1 MSISLQRLAVWI
13 QQSGPELLYALARS
27 FFFAVCFAFRA
38 VCDTLSSA
46 RRLSVN
52 QYVAAR
58 SAEA

>member
-27 FFFAVCFAFRA
+27 FFFAVCLPLEHD
-38 VCDTLSSA
+38 CDTLSSA